1 MRNAVQTGVV
11 SICILGLVGCSSLPG
26 SDEQQGAVIGGA
38 SGAAVGAAV
47 SKKNRALGAVIGGA
61 VGAAGGYVIGK
72 NKDKIT
78 GRDNDDNDND
88 VETAA
93 ERAQQ
98 SPATP
103 EAARAATTADVNSDG
118 FVTLDEVVA
127 LEQANLTD
135 DQIMEKLRATNQV
148 FDLTEEQ
155 RRYLLDR
162 GVSQSVV
169 SQLETLNQ
177 TGTSTVPND
186 PVISGSRSGS
196 SI

>member
-1 MRNAVQTGVV
+1 MRRAVQTGIV
-11 SICILGLVGCSSLPG
+11 SICITGLVGCSSLPG

-78 GRDNDDNDND
+78 GRDDDND
-88 VETAA
+88 ELEAA
-93 ERAQQ
+93 EVKSQQ
-98 SPATP
+98 TPATP
-103 EAARAATTADVNSDG
+103 EQARTATTADVNSDG

-127 LEQANLTD
+127 LEQAGLTD
-135 DQIMEKLRATNQV
+135 DQIIDRLRATNQV

-162 GVSQSVV
+162 GVSQEIVDR
-169 SQLETLNQ
+169 LATLNQ
-177 TGTSTVPND
+177 TGVTQPNES
-186 PVISGSRSGS
+186 VISGRPSTAL
-196 SI
+196 

>member
-1 MRNAVQTGVV
+1 M
-11 SICILGLVGCSSLPG
+11 ICVAGLVGCSSLPG

-47 SKKNRALGAVIGGA
+47 SKNRALGAVIGGA

-78 GRDNDDNDND
+78 GRDDDHNEI
-88 VETAA
+88 ETAA

-98 SPATP
+98 TPATP
-103 EAARAATTADVNSDG
+103 AEARTATTADINSDG

-135 DQIMEKLRATNQV
+135 DQIIERLRATNQV

-155 RRYLLDR
+155 RRYLRDR
-162 GVSQSVV
+162 GVSQTVV
-169 SQLETLNQ
+169 DQLATLNE
-177 TGTSTVPND
+177 TDVTPVPND
-186 PVISGSRSGS
+186 TVISGGQRTTL
-196 SI
+196 